1 MRLYEI
7 QQSLFQEP
15 KQAYLGKYYVMINGK
30 IWKRDGKPIEFDT
43 QPLAQKSADTIMS
56 RYQKATQVVP
66 ADYLARPKQRT

>member
-1 MRLYEI
+1 
-7 QQSLFQEP
+7 
-15 KQAYLGKYYVMINGK
+15 MINGK